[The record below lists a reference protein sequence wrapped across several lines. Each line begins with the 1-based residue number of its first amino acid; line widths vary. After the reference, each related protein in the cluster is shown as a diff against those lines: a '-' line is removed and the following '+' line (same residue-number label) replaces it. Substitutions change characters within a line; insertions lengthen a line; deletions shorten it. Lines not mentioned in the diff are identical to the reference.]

1 MKQKQL
7 FHIDSKQYLRE
18 LIADYNQKLEDKY
31 WSLLYQFIQEEKF
44 KCMQHLRRLKAIE
57 VEGIFMAKIN
67 ASPFPITN

>member
-31 WSLLYQFIQEEKF
+31 WSHLYQFIQEEKF
-44 KCMQHLRRLKAIE
+44 KCMHHLRKIRESEIT
-57 VEGIFMAKIN
+57 GIFMAKTN
-67 ASPFPITN
+67 AYLLHITN